1 MNAIKA
7 FISSVPA
14 NATVNGT
21 VAQGLS
27 LALSRATGVKRQA
40 LLKIGEDPVASL
52 SLIDSLRDKV
62 SRGSLTSMGDVAH
75 WLMGQQINN

>member
-1 MNAIKA
+1 MNTIKA

-27 LALSRATGVKRQA
+27 LALNRATGVRRQA
-40 LLKIGEDPVASL
+40 LMKIGEDSVASL
-52 SLIDSLRDKV
+52 ALIDSLRDKV
-62 SRGSLTSMGDVAH
+62 SNGSLSSIGDVAN
-75 WLMGQQINN
+75 WLMGQHIIN

>member
-7 FISSVPA
+7 FIVSCPA

-40 LLKIGEDPVASL
+40 LIKIGEDPVAAV
-52 SLIDSLRDKV
+52 SLIESLRDKV
-62 SRGSLTSMGDVAH
+62 SRGSLNSMGDVAN
-75 WLMGQQINN
+75 WLMGQHLIN

>member
-7 FISSVPA
+7 FIVSVPA

-52 SLIDSLRDKV
+52 SLIESLRDKV
-62 SRGSLTSMGDVAH
+62 SKGALSSMGDVAS
-75 WLMGQQINN
+75 WLMGQHLIN